1 VTRLFRRGELK
12 AALLDAL
19 DASGPANG
27 YTIMQTLAEQ
37 IGESWQP
44 SPGAVYPALLALE
57 DTGLVHATDRN
68 GSRHYEL
75 TTEGRRAATKLTG
88 TLEAV
93 AERARAAPPSPST
106 LGSVLDEFATR
117 FDGRNRALVDH
128 SEQAIVAILDG
139 ARNNIERIIGK
150 ERRDG

>member
-19 DASGPANG
+19 DVSGPANG
-27 YTIMQTLAEQ
+27 YTVMQTLSEQ

-57 DTGLVHATDRN
+57 DSGLVEATDHN

-75 TTEGRRAATKLTG
+75 TAAGRRAASKLHG

-93 AERARAAPPSPST
+93 AERARAAPPAPST
-106 LGSVLDEFATR
+106 LGTVLDDFASGM
-117 FDGRNRALVDH
+117 DGRHRPLDDNG
-128 SEQAIVAILDG
+128 EQAIVAILDG
-139 ARNNIERIIGK
+139 ARNNIERLIGK
-150 ERRDG
+150 ET